1 MTRTFRSLASFRVQ
15 FLALLL
21 TVLVLLG
28 YDFLPKRTLEF
39 APSPRFERVLMA
51 DSDIGGNSV
60 ARWVNKKTDH
70 LSCTIAEGY
79 VYPYCGVHFAFDP
92 YTHTG
97 LDLTPYSHLKFHVQY
112 QGEAST
118 LRIYVRNQDAN
129 EPTKD
134 IAKAKYI
141 SVNIKTRELGTL
153 QTIKLSEFIVAEWW
167 KEQFDVPREKA
178 QPQFDNVVNIGIEVF
193 APTPLGEHQL
203 AVERFEFVGPLV
215 PRYAW
220 YLSILGFWLAASFI
234 YLIVRLIKLYRRNE
248 IFARVVTDLSKTNQE
263 LADQKEHFRVLS
275 TNDALTGIRNR
286 HGVKLSYDAM
296 LKSANPDTKISV
308 ILIDIDHFKRI
319 NDRRGHQI
327 GDEVLSQFSD
337 LLRRNTRE
345 NDIVGRWG
353 GEEFIV
359 VSAHTNLNQAEL
371 LAEKIRTAVS
381 NTALG
386 DNKPI
391 MITISCGVTEIQRP
405 ESLDAALA
413 RADKC
418 LFSAKRG
425 GRNCTVAQLN
435 D

>member
-28 YDFLPKRTLEF
+28 YDFLPKRSLEF
-39 APSPRFERVLMA
+39 APSPRFERVLMS
-51 DSDIGGNSV
+51 DSDVGGNTSV
-60 ARWVNKKTDH
+60 RWVDQNNDH

-79 VYPYCGVHFAFDP
+79 IYPYCGIHFVFDP
-92 YTHTG
+92 YAHTG
-97 LDLTPYSHLKFHVQY
+97 FDLTPYSHIKFHVQY
-112 QGEAST
+112 QGEANT
-118 LRIYVRNQDAN
+118 LRIYVRNQDAE
-129 EPTKD
+129 EPSADVT
-134 IAKAKYI
+134 KAKYI
-141 SVNIKTRELGTL
+141 SVNIKTRELVTT

-167 KEQFDVPREKA
+167 KEQFDVPRDKA
-178 QPQFDNVVNIGIEVF
+178 QPQFDNVVNIGIEIF

-215 PRYAW
+215 PRYVW
-220 YLSILGFWLAASFI
+220 YLGILGFWLATSFI
-234 YLIVRLIKLYRRNE
+234 YLVVRLVKLYRRNE
-248 IFARVVTDLSKTNQE
+248 IFAKVVTDLSKTNQE

-286 HGVKLSYDAM
+286 HGVKLGYDAM
-296 LKSANPDTKISV
+296 LQSSNPDTKISL
-308 ILIDIDHFKRI
+308 ILIDLDHFKRI
-319 NDRRGHQI
+319 NDRRGHQM

-371 LAEKIRTAVS
+371 LAEKIRNAVG

-386 DNKPI
+386 DNRPI
-391 MITISCGVTEIQRP
+391 MITISCGVTEIQP
-405 ESLDAALA
+405 QETLEAAIA

-418 LFSAKRG
+418 LYSAKRG
-425 GRNCTVAQLN
+425 GRNCTVVQYGN
-435 D
+435 

>member
-1 MTRTFRSLASFRVQ
+1 M
-15 FLALLL
+15 
-21 TVLVLLG
+21 
-28 YDFLPKRTLEF
+28 
-39 APSPRFERVLMA
+39 
-51 DSDIGGNSV
+51 
-60 ARWVNKKTDH
+60 
-70 LSCTIAEGY
+70 
-79 VYPYCGVHFAFDP
+79 
-92 YTHTG
+92 
-97 LDLTPYSHLKFHVQY
+97 
-112 QGEAST
+112 
-118 LRIYVRNQDAN
+118 
-129 EPTKD
+129 
-134 IAKAKYI
+134 
-141 SVNIKTRELGTL
+141 
-153 QTIKLSEFIVAEWW
+153 
-167 KEQFDVPREKA
+167 
-178 QPQFDNVVNIGIEVF
+178 
-193 APTPLGEHQL
+193 
-203 AVERFEFVGPLV
+203 
-215 PRYAW
+215 
-220 YLSILGFWLAASFI
+220 
-234 YLIVRLIKLYRRNE
+234 RLIKLYRRNE
-248 IFARVVTDLSKTNQE
+248 IFARVVTDLSKSNQE
-263 LADQKEHFRVLS
+263 LTDQKEHFRVLS

-296 LKSANPDTKISV
+296 LQSANPDTKISV

-391 MITISCGVTEIQRP
+391 MVTISCGVTEIQRP
-405 ESLDAALA
+405 ESLDTALA

-418 LFSAKRG
+418 LYSAKRG